1 MPAPLDISFEISER
15 KLFLRLF
22 DVAFVLGG
30 LHFVGS
36 FFHFEYFTLTQESW
50 YWSLVLAVYIT
61 LIGTVF
67 ELYDLQASS
76 RLDTTFKNVVL
87 TASTTVLFYML
98 TPFFTP
104 SLPER
109 RVEIIYFYVTILI
122 VIFVWR
128 VIYVN
133 LFNSP
138 RFYKKVLLIGEVQHI
153 SSMIDSFAEIDPN
166 YEIIG
171 FINSDRS
178 SKDKLVGVEEFES
191 DNLQNVV
198 DAYNISEIVV
208 ASYNAEA
215 ITSELYNSLITLLEK
230 GHVIREY
237 TQVYENIM
245 HRVPVQFVG
254 KDFYKYFPFSRSN
267 KNKLYLFFSRV
278 FEIIVSLLGLI
289 CGLMFTPFI
298 VLGNLFANRGP
309 LFYKQERVGK
319 NGEIFKIIKF
329 RTMIENAEEKGPQWS
344 EIDDVRVT
352 AFGRLLRNTRI
363 DEIPQFFN
371 VLKGEMALIGPRPER
386 PVFVDELKRVI
397 PFYETRHII
406 KPGVTGWAQVKMR
419 YGSSVDD
426 SLAKLQYDLY
436 YIKKRSFFL
445 DTNIIVKTISTV
457 LYYRGQ

>member
-15 KLFLRLF
+15 KLILRLF

-278 FEIIVSLLGLI
+278 FEIIASLLGLI

-436 YIKKRSFFL
+436 YIKKRNFFL

>member
-50 YWSLVLAVYIT
+50 YWSLALAIYIT

>member
-15 KLFLRLF
+15 KLILRLF

-230 GHVIREY
+230 GQVIREY

-278 FEIIVSLLGLI
+278 FEIIASLLGLI

>member
-15 KLFLRLF
+15 KLILRLF

-278 FEIIVSLLGLI
+278 FEIIASLLGLI

>member
-50 YWSLVLAVYIT
+50 YWSLALAIYIT

-406 KPGVTGWAQVKMR
+406 RPGVTGWAQVKMR

>member
-50 YWSLVLAVYIT
+50 YWSLALAVYIT